1 MLGKNEKSTNIQGCF
16 IIPANKLKPSPRK
29 GGWRVAPHPPKG
41 GFFILKTFQ
50 ENLIQKID
58 MDDKDCII
66 GESLVQRFSERFLDY
81 GCRRRNNVLC
91 W

>member
-1 MLGKNEKSTNIQGCF
+1 MLGKNEESTSVQSFF
-16 IIPANKLKPSPRK
+16 IVPVNKFKPSPAR
-29 GGWRVAPHPPKG
+29 GLGRAPHPPKG
-41 GFFILKTFQ
+41 GFFILKTFK

-58 MDDKDCII
+58 MDDKDCIM

-81 GCRRRNNVLC
+81 GCRCRNNVLC